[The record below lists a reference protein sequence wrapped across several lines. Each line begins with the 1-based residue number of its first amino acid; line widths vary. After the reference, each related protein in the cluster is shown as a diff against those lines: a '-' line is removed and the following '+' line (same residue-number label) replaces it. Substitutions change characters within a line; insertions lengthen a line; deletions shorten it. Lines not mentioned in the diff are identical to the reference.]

1 MLTNIQ
7 FKAACKVI
15 TVDFCNF
22 HSYFK
27 KRYTL
32 FYKQEFELDR
42 AFYKPECPLV
52 IFTEPCKV
60 LNHVT
65 STKQIHVVPIQT
77 RATRKW
83 LAIYA
88 FIVCQFKFSHVHFC
102 FMQHLMSDLGWP
114 QTQNTRVQNL
124 IWIQNPILGN
134 SVLEYSSRLQ
144 PLQLTTKDYVIIEAV
159 NTFSH
164 KLRIPV
170 TVVSFSKNGLIDWFI
185 SV

>member
-1 MLTNIQ
+1 M
-7 FKAACKVI
+7 I

-22 HSYFK
+22 HSYLK
-27 KRYTL
+27 KKDTPFFTSKSSSRIKP
-32 FYKQEFELDR
+32 FIS
-42 AFYKPECPLV
+42 PECPLV

-114 QTQNTRVQNL
+114 QTQNTRVQKCESRK
-124 IWIQNPILGN
+124 PILGYR
-134 SVLEYSSRLQ
+134 VLEYISRLQ
-144 PLQLTTKDYVIIEAV
+144 PLQLTAKVYIIIEAV

-164 KLRIPV
+164 KLRMPV
-170 TVVSFSKNGLIDWFI
+170 FF
-185 SV
+185 